1 MKKMNNKLNYARWR
15 TKAHKVLKEQ
25 GEMDMDSLLHNIG
38 YFRFA
43 PVNVNSATQTLL
55 KDDRFLCRR
64 AREDEKDYFAESTR
78 TGERFRVM
86 VWSVVDED

>member
-15 TKAHKVLKEQ
+15 TKAHKILKEQ
-25 GEMDMDSLLHNIG
+25 GEMDMDSLLYNIG

-55 KDDRFLCRR
+55 KDDRFLCRM
-64 AREDEKDYFAESTR
+64 AGDDERDMYG
-78 TGERFRVM
+78 TGKLGGKYRVM

>member
-15 TKAHKVLKEQ
+15 AKAHKVLSEK
-25 GEMDMDSLLHNIG
+25 GEMDMDSLLYNIG

-55 KDDRFLCRR
+55 KDDRFLCRT
-64 AREDEKDYFAESTR
+64 AGDDEIDFFSRTP
-78 TGERFRVM
+78 TGEKYRVM
-86 VWSVVDED
+86 VWSVIDEN

>member
-15 TKAHKVLKEQ
+15 TKAHKVLKEH

-55 KDDRFLCRR
+55 KDDRFVCRMTKD
-64 AREDEKDYFAESTR
+64 DEKDMYGVGNLGDR
-78 TGERFRVM
+78 YKVM